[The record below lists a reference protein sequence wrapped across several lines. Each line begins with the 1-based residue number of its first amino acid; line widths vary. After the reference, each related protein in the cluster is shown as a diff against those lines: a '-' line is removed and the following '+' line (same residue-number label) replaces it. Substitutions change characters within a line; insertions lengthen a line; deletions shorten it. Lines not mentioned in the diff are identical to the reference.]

1 MATELKLDRTG
12 AQTYTFNESRLQK
25 VLTAQTLNEAQRMGL
40 WDRIKDWRADGV
52 KAEAIRSLYMSVAD
66 PQQHETQPITLLHRF
81 ERLKSLIADDRED
94 QFVIQVTGGISEGQ
108 STWSFSLSIAGTPL
122 YRSEDLNDPSPHQ
135 SSIDFKHH
143 QAVYELTDTL
153 IKTTQDALAHQADN
167 ALLPDRL
174 TEHIQVFLGGLREAF
189 ARFVEVGDNETAES
203 AALRRVIELR
213 NDGNPVLRRLE
224 EMEVGD
230 SHLLALVWP
239 EDAERTETLAR
250 FERARETL
258 DAVGDSTITSKQ
270 FKDSVEEIASRSSD
284 EFVKQSLA
292 TVSDNADTRTYIR
305 AHLDDELFGSKCFK
319 EIIGGKTSGEFPTF
333 KAVFERD
340 GMRVELELSNRPG
353 TNGELRGESLQTLLQ
368 EGNYRNLRELI
379 LLPFG
384 TPNDDQIFYFA
395 WGFAQTL
402 SAKFGFAST
411 DLVKTFLV
419 DLREH
424 GSKDLQAEQ
433 FAKLY
438 NVKLSKTNLLEMLM
452 REETPSKYRS
462 PKSADPDD
470 PRIQPVYS

>member
-12 AQTYTFNESRLQK
+12 ARTYTFNESRLQK

-40 WDRIKDWRADGV
+40 WDRIKDWGARGV
-52 KAEAIRSLYMSVAD
+52 KAEAIRTLYQSVAD

-94 QFVIQVTGGISEGQ
+94 QFVIQVTGDISEGQ

-122 YRSEDLNDPSPHQ
+122 YRSEDLNDAPPYQ

-153 IKTTQDALAHQADN
+153 IKATQDALADQADN
-167 ALLPDRL
+167 ALSPDRL
-174 TEHIQVFLGGLREAF
+174 TEHRQAFRDGLREAF
-189 ARFVEVGDNETAES
+189 GRFIEVADNESAES

-213 NDGNPVLRRLE
+213 NAGNPVLRRLQ
-224 EMEVGD
+224 EMKIGD
-230 SHLLALVWP
+230 THLLALVWP
-239 EDAERTETLAR
+239 EDAEHTEQLAK
-250 FERARETL
+250 FEAAREEL
-258 DAVGDSTITSKQ
+258 DAVGDSMITSKQ
-270 FKDSVEEIASRSSD
+270 FKDSVEKIAGRSSD
-284 EFVKQSLA
+284 EFVEQSLA
-292 TVSDNADTRTYIR
+292 TVSDNADTQTYIR
-305 AHLDDELFGSKCFK
+305 DHLDDELFGSKHFK
-319 EIIGGKTSGEFPTF
+319 GIIEGKTSGEFATF

-340 GMRVELELSNRPG
+340 GTRVELELSNRPG

-379 LLPFG
+379 SLPFG
-384 TPNDDQIFYFA
+384 TPNDDQIFYLA
-395 WGFAQTL
+395 SGIAL
-402 SAKFGFAST
+402 MLVLKLGLEST
-411 DLVKTFLV
+411 DLLKTFLV

-433 FAKLY
+433 FSKLY
-438 NVKLSKTNLLEMLM
+438 SVKLGKTNLLEMLM
-452 REETPSKYRS
+452 RDETPDEYQS

-470 PRIQPVYS
+470 PGVQPVYS